1 MNCVV
6 NLFGEREKREKRR
19 DLRHWFQPK
28 ITIRMFFNQSHTNGQ
43 LCFEMCA
50 YLFFSFALRTLIRL
64 LPKNVHVG
72 FFSLFSLSSPRHTHT
87 HQKHLFVWGRQNAY
101 ESKLWREIR
110 EKLTIL
116 ITGSRENALGNNLLR
131 PNKLRKMN
139 ARQTFSSSFALYHI
153 SCYILVEIFPK
164 YHNPHRWHAFPFRF
178 HFFFN
183 SPSHLWVFAM
193 KLVGTGW
200 NMYHKSVYSVP
211 KLLETDW
218 NRSLFFLFFVVFR
231 QQLPMSQ
238 IIIFRFPPFLSVS
251 SRTSHMR
258 FPFMFFATH
267 HPHPTWRSY
276 K

>member
-64 LPKNVHVG
+64 FPKNVHVG

-164 YHNPHRWHAFPFRF
+164 YHIPIADTHFHFAFIFFSTPPPTSGFLRWNWLELVEICITNPYTPFRNCLKPIEIV
-178 HFFFN
+178 HF
-183 SPSHLWVFAM
+183 
-193 KLVGTGW
+193 
-200 NMYHKSVYSVP
+200 
-211 KLLETDW
+211 
-218 NRSLFFLFFVVFR
+218 
-231 QQLPMSQ
+231 
-238 IIIFRFPPFLSVS
+238 S
-251 SRTSHMR
+251 SSSSS
-258 FPFMFFATH
+258 FFANNYPCH
-267 HPHPTWRSY
+267 